1 MKVELIFYK
10 TFALIYLLFFT
21 NISAADD
28 EISFGITMGK
38 GIMENVKGLHGP
50 VTGNA
55 GTTIKGLVLER
66 GGMLSHGAIIARE
79 FGIPAIVNVKN
90 ATKRITSGQ
99 NISINGND
107 GTIYF

>member
-1 MKVELIFYK
+1 MPGGSIHVH
-10 TFALIYLLFFT
+10 TTRDFT
-21 NISAADD
+21 SAHSAC
-28 EISFGITMGK
+28 
-38 GIMENVKGLHGP
+38 
-50 VTGNA
+50 
-55 GTTIKGLVLER
+55 